1 MTVPP
6 QSVTRRRVTTG
17 LAWSAPAVAAA
28 VAAPLAAATPCV
40 TTTFSDSWT
49 SANYRR
55 VTTTTSVYQAPDPDG
70 AGPASGVRID
80 ISASYGSNLK
90 AGQAVGS
97 NNWNLQASTNGT
109 QGGSYTQYLAF
120 HQAPRVSRNLTGGG
134 FYDNEGWDFT
144 TASMGT
150 ATQQANTAA
159 YTFTFDRPVDNLS
172 FTILDIDSYDDTIRS
187 GSTNQDFWDIV
198 WLSAVNVSSPVS
210 YSQTKANSTHLL
222 GDGSFSNPW
231 RARNSNSPV
240 DPSSTAGNVTVSF
253 AEPLTQF
260 TVYYGHG
267 LRKRNGSSDPDQNI
281 FISNLSFTHSVCR

>member
-1 MTVPP
+1 MTVSP

-28 VAAPLAAATPCV
+28 VAAPLAAATPCF
-40 TTTFSDSWT
+40 TTTFSDSWSST
-49 SANYRR
+49 NYRR

-80 ISASYGSNLK
+80 ISASYGSNLQ
-90 AGQAVGS
+90 AGKAVGS
-97 NNWNLQASTNGT
+97 GNWNLQASTNGT

-120 HQAPRVSRNLTGGG
+120 HQAPRVSEYRGGG
-134 FYDNEGWDFT
+134 LYDDDGWDFT
-144 TASMGT
+144 TASMGS

-172 FTILDIDSYDDTIRS
+172 FTILDIDSTDN
-187 GSTNQDFWDIV
+187 STWLSSNQDFWDIV
-198 WLSAVNVSSPVS
+198 WLSAVNGSSPVS
-210 YSQTKANSTHLL
+210 YSQTKADSTHLL

-240 DPSSTAGNVTVSF
+240 DPSSAVGNVTVSF

-281 FISNLSFTHSVCR
+281 FISNLSFTHSVCK

>member
-1 MTVPP
+1 MTVHP

-49 SANYRR
+49 SGNYRR
-55 VTTTTSVYQAPDPDG
+55 VTATTSVYQAPDPDG

-80 ISASYGSNLK
+80 IRASYGSNLK
-90 AGQAVGS
+90 AGEAVGRG
-97 NNWNLQASTNGT
+97 NWNLQASTNGT

-120 HQAPRVSRNLTGGG
+120 HQAPRVSENSADGL
-134 FYDNEGWDFT
+134 YDDDGWDFT

-172 FTILDIDSYDDTIRS
+172 FTILDIDSTNN
-187 GSTNQDFWDIV
+187 STRLSPNQDFWDIV

-231 RARNSNSPV
+231 RALNSNSPV
-240 DPSSTAGNVTVSF
+240 DPSSAVGNVTVSF
-253 AEPLTQF
+253 GEPLTQF

-267 LRKRNGSSDPDQNI
+267 LRKRGGSADPDQNI

>member
-49 SANYRR
+49 SANYSR

-90 AGQAVGS
+90 AGKAVGS
-97 NNWNLQASTNGT
+97 DNWNLQASTNGT
-109 QGGSYTQYLAF
+109 QGGTYTEYLAF
-120 HQAPRVSRNLTGGG
+120 HQAPLVSRYSNGGL
-134 FYDNEGWDFT
+134 YDDEGWDFT

-150 ATQQANTAA
+150 ATQQRNTAA

-172 FTILDIDSYDDTIRS
+172 FTILDIDSN
-187 GSTNQDFWDIV
+187 GGNSTNQDFWDIV
-198 WLSAVNVSSPVS
+198 WLSAVNASSPVS

-240 DPSSTAGNVTVSF
+240 DPTSAVGNVTVRF
-253 AEPLTQF
+253 AQPVTKF

-267 LRKRNGSSDPDQNI
+267 LRKRNGSADPDQNI

>member
-90 AGQAVGS
+90 AGKAVGS
-97 NNWNLQASTNGT
+97 DNWNLQASTNGT
-109 QGGSYTQYLAF
+109 QGGFYTEYLAF
-120 HQAPRVSRNLTGGG
+120 HQAPRVSQNSAGGL
-134 FYDNEGWDFT
+134 YDDGGWDFT

-150 ATQQANTAA
+150 ATQRANTAA

-172 FTILDIDSYDDTIRS
+172 FTILDIDSNDN
-187 GSTNQDFWDIV
+187 STRLSNNQDFWDIV

-240 DPSSTAGNVTVSF
+240 DPSSAVGNVTVSF